1 MANTHNIFEPLRMAS
16 QDVVSYDRSIV
27 STTDLDNGYIV
38 VETVPATNVYGS
50 NELDTYTA
58 TAPADVTTENILV
71 VDSGDVARIDGSFRI
86 DVADPRYNY
95 VPANVTARARQL
107 HVGDE
112 FNASA
117 GCFAVAPTVGQFV
130 GAANGSNQWAAS
142 VAAVSS
148 ITAKCAC
155 KVIGTKTFSIGRQNV
170 TGYRLKVVKA

>member
-16 QDVVSYDRSIV
+16 QDVVVLDRSIV
-27 STTDLDNGYIV
+27 GASDLDNGYIV
-38 VETVPATNVYGS
+38 VETTPATNVFGT
-50 NELDTYTA
+50 NELDVYNA
-58 TAPADVTTENILV
+58 TAPADITTENILI

-95 VPANVTARARQL
+95 VPAGVTARARQL

-112 FNASA
+112 FNVSAS
-117 GCFAVAPTVGQFV
+117 CFAVAPTVGQFV
-130 GAANGSNQWAAS
+130 APANASNLWAAS

-155 KVIGTKTFSIGRQNV
+155 KVVSNKTFSIGKQNV
-170 TGYRLKVVKA
+170 SGYRLRVVKA